1 MIRSGVGLSRQ
12 IAGDEPRNSSPDL
25 FRVPCLTHPRKRVLR
40 PQVVT
45 RTPRK
50 TYFGP
55 PKKSLVPGPDFDIM
69 PRNPDTSRGGNRGDP
84 ASAEKPEPSC
94 SSEGLVTPLLGTQ
107 SLMSQNDGNVM
118 PYDF

>member
-1 MIRSGVGLSRQ
+1 
-12 IAGDEPRNSSPDL
+12 
-25 FRVPCLTHPRKRVLR
+25 
-40 PQVVT
+40 
-45 RTPRK
+45 
-50 TYFGP
+50 
-55 PKKSLVPGPDFDIM
+55 M